1 MTWTKKKPTKGSR
14 QSEIDNLKRSVI
26 TKALSAHFKP
36 HSKLKIPNLNIKIPN
51 KLHFLSEKTD

>member
-36 HSKLKIPNLNIKIPN
+36 HSKLKIHNLNKSN
-51 KLHFLSEKTD
+51 KQCKSS